1 MRRDNSKES
10 DFGQDS
16 FLDVVAN
23 VVGVLV
29 ILVMLIGIRATQS
42 VTTEARV
49 AEVTE
54 AESDPQPQESASGTS
69 QEELN
74 AEIEKATYHAGFM
87 ERGLLSTRS
96 RIIALMRQSAMQEQ
110 HRTELAMLR
119 AEMEQN
125 LQQRREALSTQEQQE
140 YDVQNQIFEA
150 KLELEELSQEQIALI
165 SSPGVVEEIEVEPTP
180 VARRVEDKATHIRLL
195 GGSVC
200 RVPFYE
206 LMDELEYELPSIR
219 RELSTHG
226 QVNRMVGPIDGF
238 RLRMKT
244 ERISSNRAVTGPLVG
259 HMSTGGERFLP
270 TYYFLADSSELGE
283 PIDQALLANSEL
295 RRILRTARKQ
305 SSAVVVWVYSDSF
318 DDFRVLRKLLSE
330 LDLAAAVY
338 NLPLGKPISASPLGR
353 EAKAQ

>member
-1 MRRDNSKES
+1 MRRDNAPES

-49 AEVTE
+49 TELTE
-54 AESDPQPQESASGTS
+54 AESDPHPQESTIAASS
-69 QEELN
+69 EELT
-74 AEIEKATYHAGFM
+74 AEIEKTIQHAGFM
-87 ERGLLSTRS
+87 ERGLLKSKS
-96 RIIALMRQSAMQEQ
+96 RIIALMRQSALQEQ
-110 HRTELAMLR
+110 HRMELAMLR
-119 AEMEQN
+119 SEMEEKI
-125 LQQRREALSTQEQQE
+125 QQRREALTTQEQKE

-150 KLELEELSQEQIALI
+150 KLELEDLSQEQLALI

-226 QVNRMVGPIDGF
+226 QVNRVVGPIDGF

-244 ERISSNRAVTGPLVG
+244 ERIRSDRAVTGPLVG
-259 HMSTGGERFLP
+259 NLSTGERFLP
-270 TYYFLADSSELGE
+270 TYYFLADSNELGE
-283 PIDQALLANSEL
+283 PIDQALLANSKL
-295 RRILRTARKQ
+295 RSILRTARKQ